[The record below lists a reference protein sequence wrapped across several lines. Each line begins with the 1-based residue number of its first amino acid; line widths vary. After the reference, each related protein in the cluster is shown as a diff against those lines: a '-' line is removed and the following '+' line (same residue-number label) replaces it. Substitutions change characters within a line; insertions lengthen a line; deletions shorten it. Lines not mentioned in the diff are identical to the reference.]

1 MTLIDLQRI
10 IIDPQVQLRERR
22 IDNHTVSGY
31 AEAITNGAQFP
42 PVVVFDDGEKLWLG
56 DGYHRVSAYR
66 YLGRTEIEADI
77 RAGNRQDA
85 MVFTC
90 TANVT
95 NGRPMSRDEKKEAG
109 ERLLK
114 LTNWP
119 NTEIAKRL
127 AVSNVTVMRW
137 RENLSSK
144 NVEDKTIR
152 TVTRNGQTYTMDTSR
167 IGKQGNQPP
176 VDNRPLFADD
186 PDLDAALD
194 DESKPVCQNC
204 GQVYDGANCPDCH
217 NEQPVQ
223 PELPTPA
230 RLICGDFA
238 SIANE
243 IEPGS
248 IDVIITDPPYPKEFL
263 HLYGLLARQAA
274 KLLKPGGSLLA
285 MCGQSYLPDIMAL
298 MTPHIAYHWTLSY
311 QTPGGQSPQIWP
323 KKVNTFWKPVLWFV
337 KGEYGG
343 LWHGDV
349 IKSDV
354 NDNDKRFHEWGQSE
368 SGIARLVNDH
378 SLPGDLILD
387 PFCGGGT
394 TGAVAVALSRRFI
407 GIDKDP
413 VAIETSKKRLA
424 NGH

>member
-1 MTLIDLQRI
+1 MERITLDKLQL
-10 IIDPQVQLRERR
+10 DPAIQPRATMDMITIQE
-22 IDNHTVSGY
+22 Y
-31 AEAITNGAQFP
+31 AEDMRNSAEFP
-42 PVVVFDDGEKLWLG
+42 PIEVVFDGSVYWVWDGF
-56 DGYHRVSAYR
+56 HRVSAAISVKIPWLY
-66 YLGRTEIEADI
+66 
-77 RAGNRQDA
+77 
-85 MVFTC
+85 
-90 TANVT
+90 ANV
-95 NGRPMSRDEKKEAG
+95 KKGKKSDAQ
-109 ERLLK
+109 
-114 LTNWP
+114 W
-119 NTEIAKRL
+119 L
-127 AVSNVTVMRW
+127 AYGANKSHGLR
-137 RENLSSK
+137 RK
-144 NVEDKTIR
+144 NEDKRRAVELALQHPRAASKSTRELAEHCGVAHSFVHKLKHELSVLGEQIE
-152 TVTRNGQTYTMDTSR
+152 VTRNGQTYTMDTSR
-167 IGKQGNQPP
+167 IGKQDSQPP

-186 PDLDAALD
+186 PDLDSALD

-204 GQVYDGANCPDCH
+204 GQVYDGASCPDCR

-230 RLICGDFA
+230 RFICGDFA
-238 SIANE
+238 SIASE

-263 HLYGLLARQAA
+263 HLYELLAKQAA